1 MAVKRRKIKLRYKA
15 ERVLFSDVLPYELPV
30 IFSNRYYYRFLI
42 ENEVKLVDGKLAY
55 KANAEQAVKDILM
68 LMFDAANEQTLSTKD
83 WAKDGLKTIPF
94 SYQILHKPTKARSL
108 SVVHPVNQI
117 EMVAFY
123 EKYKSL
129 MLYYC
134 NRDEFSI
141 RHPKKVAC
149 YFYYRDKLH
158 HQLLGRKADPLEL
171 FFHEYENLKSYF
183 SYHRYTKIHKFYED
197 YLYQRAEKKFPH
209 LLKFDVQSCFDS
221 IYTHS
226 IAWATSGGK
235 DAYKQY
241 FKPNDRT
248 FGIEFDAVMERM
260 NYNETNGIVIGP
272 EFSRIFAEIIMQHI
286 DCSVKKKLQEAGY
299 KVNVDYLCYRYV
311 DDYFFF
317 YNEETVKDKALKL
330 FDEEMKEY
338 KLSISDSKT
347 VKYDRPFITPLT
359 IAKQSIDRLV
369 TEYLSYHDGKEVKD
383 EHEEEKEEESRAD
396 KEEMKLEDAL
406 QNSNILFF
414 RSNRFIAKYKAVIKT
429 TGVENKDVVNYALS
443 RIEIKLLSVLK
454 QYDIV
459 FKRLSKAV
467 HEQNKV
473 QVCKEKKLKL
483 EQMLSDYLVQI
494 TDISFFLYADCKRI
508 NTTLKLMNI
517 LNKIIIYLDNDY
529 FPDKTTKIERFTNVI
544 RDTVFRNIQKEVDTV
559 FRLSKYQ
566 EETPLET
573 LFLLITIRSL
583 RDKYRIN
590 QDVIDKYL
598 GIEYDETKIGSL
610 KSWPKM
616 NALVIILLLYYYGNS
631 EKYLKQ
637 RYGLNKI
644 IMEKFREEP
653 KPLRRKRAELIILLL
668 DLMAC
673 PFLRSKDRE
682 KICGFMGVGGKKQK
696 RIEAY
701 LKKKKY
707 MFTRWTSVNLTK
719 ELGAKVSLE
728 VYS

>member
-1 MAVKRRKIKLRYKA
+1 MVTKRKKIKLRYKA

-30 IFSNRYYYRFLI
+30 IFSNRYFYRFLI
-42 ENEVKLVDGKLAY
+42 ENEVKLENGNVKY

-68 LMFDAANEQTLSTKD
+68 LMFDAPNERELQKCD
-83 WAKDGLKTIPF
+83 MRRERLKTIPF
-94 SYQILHKPTKARSL
+94 NFNILHKLTKARSL
-108 SVVHPVNQI
+108 SVVHPANQI

-134 NRDEFSI
+134 NRDEFSL

-226 IAWATSGGK
+226 IAWATNGGK
-235 DAYKQY
+235 DSYKQN

-248 FGIEFDAVMERM
+248 FGIEFDSVMERM

-286 DCSVKKKLQEAGY
+286 DCSVKKKLLEAGY
-299 KVNVDYLCYRYV
+299 RENVDYLCYRYV
-311 DDYFFF
+311 DDFFFF
-317 YNEETVKDKALKL
+317 YNDEIVKDKALKL
-330 FDEEMKEY
+330 FDVEMKEY

-347 VKYDRPFITPLT
+347 FKYDRPFITSLT
-359 IAKQSIDRLV
+359 IAKQNIDRLI
-369 TEYLSYHDGKEVKD
+369 TEYLSFHDNKKGGD
-383 EHEEEKEEESRAD
+383 ENEEEKEDVCDGD

-406 QNSNILFF
+406 HNSNRLFF
-414 RSNRFIAKYKAVIKT
+414 RSNRFIAKYKAIIKT

-454 QYDIV
+454 RYDII
-459 FKRLSKAV
+459 FKHLSKAV
-467 HEQNKV
+467 YEQNKE
-473 QVCKEKKLKL
+473 QECREKKQKL

-529 FPDKTTKIERFTNVI
+529 FPDKTTKIVRFTNVI

-573 LFLLITIRSL
+573 LFLLVTIKSL

-598 GIEYDETKIGSL
+598 GIEYDDVKMGSL
-610 KSWPKM
+610 KSWPQM

-644 IMEKFREEP
+644 ILEKFRKEP
-653 KPLRRKRAELIILLL
+653 EPLRKKKAELVILLL

-682 KICGFMGVGGKKQK
+682 KICGYMGVGGKKQK
-696 RIEAY
+696 RIETY

>member
-1 MAVKRRKIKLRYKA
+1 M
-15 ERVLFSDVLPYELPV
+15 
-30 IFSNRYYYRFLI
+30 
-42 ENEVKLVDGKLAY
+42 
-55 KANAEQAVKDILM
+55 
-68 LMFDAANEQTLSTKD
+68 
-83 WAKDGLKTIPF
+83 
-94 SYQILHKPTKARSL
+94 
-108 SVVHPVNQI
+108 
-117 EMVAFY
+117 
-123 EKYKSL
+123 
-129 MLYYC
+129 
-134 NRDEFSI
+134 
-141 RHPKKVAC
+141 
-149 YFYYRDKLH
+149 
-158 HQLLGRKADPLEL
+158 
-171 FFHEYENLKSYF
+171 
-183 SYHRYTKIHKFYED
+183 
-197 YLYQRAEKKFPH
+197 
-209 LLKFDVQSCFDS
+209 QSCFDS

-235 DAYKQY
+235 DAYKLI

-286 DCSVKKKLQEAGY
+286 DCSVKKKLQETGY
-299 KVNVDYLCYRYV
+299 RVNVDYLCYRYV

-317 YNEETVKDKALKL
+317 YNDEVVKDKALKL

-369 TEYLSYHDGKEVKD
+369 TEYLSFHDGKKD
-383 EHEEEKEEESRAD
+383 IDENEGEKENESIVD

-406 QNSNILFF
+406 QNTNRLFF
-414 RSNRFIAKYKAVIKT
+414 RSNRFIAKYKAIIKT

-454 QYDIV
+454 QYDVV

-467 HEQNKV
+467 YKQVKEQE
-473 QVCKEKKLKL
+473 CREKKLKMEL
-483 EQMLSDYLVQI
+483 MLSDYLVQI

-529 FPDKTTKIERFTNVI
+529 FPDKTVKIKRFTNVI

-573 LFLLITIRSL
+573 LFLLVTIKSL

-598 GIEYDETKIGSL
+598 AIEYDETKMGSL

-631 EKYLKQ
+631 VKFLKQ

-644 IMEKFREEP
+644 ILEKFREEP
-653 KPLRRKRAELIILLL
+653 K
-668 DLMAC
+668 C
-673 PFLRSKDRE
+673 
-682 KICGFMGVGGKKQK
+682 
-696 RIEAY
+696 
-701 LKKKKY
+701 
-707 MFTRWTSVNLTK
+707 
-719 ELGAKVSLE
+719 
-728 VYS
+728 